1 MVEEVSSHVLGP
13 KMGATW
19 AAIKGP
25 LREGVG
31 EEMLQGAA
39 SQAAHYKYSGE
50 VDRIFDSKLNIESQ
64 DKVKGTLES
73 ILYGMQS
80 QYGDIDN
87 YEEAFVGAITGL
99 LGSPTLGKRNN
110 SSDQTYLGKSKWIG
124 LTGGTFTEVRDY
136 LRNRRVS
143 DEAAKH
149 ATEVL
154 RSGALADNIKHLI
167 AQTHF
172 NDTMDRAIIHDD
184 EKEYKDARTASTF
197 EMINHLKRVDR
208 LDLLQ
213 RAMQATTEFSDE
225 DIAEIAESVSKQ
237 VSATTPD
244 VQDKIQQRNRVEKE
258 IETMLESYEDLYT
271 EAYET
276 GNSEKIDA
284 VDEMLKQKRAEL
296 TSLDAEIKE
305 AKPVSI
311 SPYIHKDGTAFTTEE
326 IKEDIDKRVQ
336 HFQKIIDTIALA

>member
-1 MVEEVSSHVLGP
+1 
-13 KMGATW
+13 
-19 AAIKGP
+19 
-25 LREGVG
+25 
-31 EEMLQGAA
+31 
-39 SQAAHYKYSGE
+39 
-50 VDRIFDSKLNIESQ
+50 
-64 DKVKGTLES
+64 
-73 ILYGMQS
+73 
-80 QYGDIDN
+80 
-87 YEEAFVGAITGL
+87 
-99 LGSPTLGKRNN
+99 
-110 SSDQTYLGKSKWIG
+110 
-124 LTGGTFTEVRDY
+124 
-136 LRNRRVS
+136 
-143 DEAAKH
+143 
-149 ATEVL
+149 
-154 RSGALADNIKHLI
+154 
-167 AQTHF
+167 
-172 NDTMDRAIIHDD
+172 MDRAIIHDD

-197 EMINHLKRVDR
+197 EMISHLKRVDR

-284 VDEMLKQKRAEL
+284 VDEMLKQKKAEL
-296 TSLDAEIKE
+296 TSLDTEIKE